1 MSTPDSKK
9 VVIAALAGN
18 LAIATCKFAAAFLSG
33 STATLAE
40 AVHSLADTGNQALLL
55 IGIRLSSRAPD
66 ERFPFGRSGEKYFWP
81 FVVALMLFSVGGAFA
96 MWDGIEHVMHP
107 VTDQGSR
114 LWSYGVLGVS
124 FTFEAMSFRVAWKEF
139 KVLARGKPWITAVR
153 EARDPTIPLVLAEDT
168 TALIGLTIALVAVT
182 LSHVTGQAFWDPAG
196 SIAIGLLLATV
207 AIVLARN
214 THTLLVG
221 ASADPEEQGHA
232 LALTES
238 VEGVERVTQILT
250 FHVGPDVV
258 ILAMKVAFAE
268 AMNARQIEDCI
279 NEAERRIRAEL
290 PLMRK
295 IFIEVDANGD
305 GRGVERARDAWA
317 KKQRESATDYG
328 PRGGS
333 SAGGA
338 KATKGDAKSADAKDA
353 DAKGG
358 KGGDGGKGGKGGKAG
373 PEAAA

>member
-1 MSTPDSKK
+1 MSGGADSRK

-18 LAIATCKFAAAFLSG
+18 LAIATCKFGAAFMSG

-40 AVHSLADTGNQALLL
+40 AVHSVADTGNQGLLL
-55 IGIRLSSRAPD
+55 VGMRLAARPAD
-66 ERFPFGRSGEKYFWP
+66 DRFPFGRSGEKYFWP

-96 MWDGIEHVMHP
+96 VYDGIDHIVRPHAEAH
-107 VTDQGSR
+107 GSR

-124 FTFEAMSFRVAWKEF
+124 LAFEAMSFRVAWNEF
-139 KVLARGKPWITAVR
+139 KILAKGKPWIVAVR

-168 TALIGLTIALVAVT
+168 TALIGLAIAFFAV
-182 LSHVTGQAFWDPAG
+182 LASHLTGQAFWDPVG
-196 SIAIGLLLATV
+196 SVLIGVLLAIV
-207 AIVLARN
+207 AVALARN

-232 LALTES
+232 LALTEAS
-238 VEGVERVTQILT
+238 PGIERVTQILT

-258 ILAMKVAFAE
+258 ILAMKVAFE
-268 AMNARQIEDCI
+268 KSMNADQIEECI

-305 GRGVERARDAWA
+305 GRGVERARKAWA
-317 KKQRESATDYG
+317 AKEKELAKEFGPNEKVKDEKPDTDEAPKDEKKKSD
-328 PRGGS
+328 
-333 SAGGA
+333 AGE
-338 KATKGDAKSADAKDA
+338 
-353 DAKGG
+353 
-358 KGGDGGKGGKGGKAG
+358 
-373 PEAAA
+373 EAVS